1 MKLHLLQIL
10 SCPVCAGELLLTRVE
25 KEDASGEV
33 LEGELGCEAGHFYPL
48 IGGIPRLLSGEL
60 LRETLECYHPEHFA
74 RYRDR
79 LGEQSGENSVLK
91 KQTLRSFSY
100 QWNVFSQMYSHW
112 EENFRSYF
120 APLLSPASFA
130 GKRVLDAGC
139 GFGRHAFYAGKYG
152 AEVVAM
158 DLSEAVEAAY
168 ANTRHLPQVHV
179 IQGDIYAPP
188 LRPVFDLIYCVGVI
202 QHLPA
207 PEKGFCQ
214 LATLLRERAAIFAW
228 VYGRRRGVYRL
239 VDFMRHF
246 STRMSMRSL
255 YWVSFALNLLSF
267 LFFSLP
273 YRILRQLPGGKRLA
287 GAWPFTRYA
296 DLPLRV
302 GQADWFDRLAVPST
316 VYFSREEVEGWYAK
330 AGLDQVEVQS
340 REGIGWRA
348 LGWRQGCREVVGA

>member
-1 MKLHLLQIL
+1 MKPHLLQIL
-10 SCPVCAGELLLTRVE
+10 SCPVCAGELRLARTE
-25 KEDASGEV
+25 EEDPSGEV
-33 LEGELGCEAGHFYPL
+33 LEGELDCEAGHFYP
-48 IGGIPRLLSGEL
+48 IIRGIPRLLSGEL
-60 LRETLECYHPEHFA
+60 LHETLVCFHPEHFA

-79 LGEQSGENSVLK
+79 LGVQGDESSALK

-120 APLLSPASFA
+120 TPLVSPASFA

-139 GFGRHAFYAGKYG
+139 GFGRHAFYAGQYG

-168 ANTRHLPQVHV
+168 ANTRHLPKVHI

-202 QHLPA
+202 QHLPV

-214 LATLLRERAAIFAW
+214 LAALLKEGAVIFAW
-228 VYGRRRGVYRL
+228 VYGKRRGVYRL
-239 VDFMRHF
+239 VDFMRRF

-255 YWVSFALNLLSF
+255 YWTSFGLNLLSF
-267 LFFSLP
+267 LLFSLP
-273 YRILRQLPGGKRLA
+273 CKILRQLPGGRRLA
-287 GAWPFTRYA
+287 VAWPFTRYA

-316 VYFSREEVEGWYAK
+316 VYFSREEVEGWYTR
-330 AGLDQVEVQS
+330 AGLDQVQVQS

-348 LGWRQGCREVVGA
+348 LGRRQVCPGGPGG